1 MVRDSLLR
9 WNSIWDLNE
18 EKESA
23 IQRPR
28 EKTFQMESRESD
40 QGSVCSE
47 FREKVESGPG
57 LVTEI
62 GSKMVSRRE
71 GRGKPYAGPGG
82 LC

>member
-1 MVRDSLLR
+1 
-9 WNSIWDLNE
+9 
-18 EKESA
+18 
-23 IQRPR
+23 
-28 EKTFQMESRESD
+28 MESRESD

-62 GSKMVSRRE
+62 GSKMMSRRE
-71 GRGKPYAGPGG
+71 GRGEPYAGPGG